1 MSVIMNRNRSCS
13 YSSPST
19 PVLVKQDGDTISVRQ
34 SSTNKPLTVASVPT
48 GINVG
53 VFIFPLGVLIIPS
66 LAFLNF
72 EIRLNE
78 NSFFF
83 I

>member
-1 MSVIMNRNRSCS
+1 MPKIIWE
-13 YSSPST
+13 
-19 PVLVKQDGDTISVRQ
+19 PVFFK

-72 EIRLNE
+72 EIKLNE
-78 NSFFF
+78 NSFFSSKV
-83 I
+83 ILTLNL